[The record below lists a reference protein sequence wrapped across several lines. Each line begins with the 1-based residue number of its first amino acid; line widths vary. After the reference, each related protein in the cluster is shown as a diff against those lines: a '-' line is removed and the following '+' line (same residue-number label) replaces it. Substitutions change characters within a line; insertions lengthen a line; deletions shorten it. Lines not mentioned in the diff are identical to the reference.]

1 MRRMA
6 VAMVLIGAAWMGLA
20 REAQAQ
26 VQIMPTGPLA
36 LKPAEAAFAPQLSQQ
51 PAPWK
56 FETEADVDKFYPGRT
71 RGGGSRMLRPNPPP
85 SFLKPR
91 KE

>member
-6 VAMVLIGAAWMGLA
+6 AEAILTGALWMGLA
-20 REAQAQ
+20 VQAQAQ

-36 LKPAEAAFAPQLSQQ
+36 LKESQNLLL
-51 PAPWK
+51 PS
-56 FETEADVDKFYPGRT
+56 ADASVAGFSECSSNIDKFYPGRT
-71 RGGGSRMLRPNPPP
+71 MGGGSRMLRPNPPP
-85 SFLKPR
+85 SFFMRR

>member
-6 VAMVLIGAAWMGLA
+6 AAMILTGAAWMGLSG
-20 REAQAQ
+20 EAQAQ

-36 LKPAEAAFAPQLSQQ
+36 LKPVDVAFL
-51 PAPWK
+51 PAPMPQRAPCIL
-56 FETEADVDKFYPGRT
+56 ETKVDVDKFYPGRT
-71 RGGGSRMLRPNPPP
+71 RGGGSRMLRPIPPP